1 MGKTTA
7 QSANAYRAPLPSST
21 SDKIP
26 AQKGELIRPLR
37 LGPSTVACPDGDDSA
52 PPQYDAA
59 VQIPSSGDDW
69 VGLSSEP
76 LPVTEA
82 LDWAHR
88 ADCGAVVLFS
98 GVARD
103 HSSDR
108 EGVDQLEYEAYEA
121 QVEPRLAE
129 LAAQARTRWPEV
141 GRLVMIHRVGELVI
155 GDSAVVVVASSPHR
169 PDAFAA
175 ARFCIDALKA
185 TIPIW
190 KRERW
195 DQGESWGLE
204 AQHIVEV
211 DDLHNATVAADG
223 SVTLSDAPSKDR

>member
-1 MGKTTA
+1 MGDVE
-7 QSANAYRAPLPSST
+7 LP
-21 SDKIP
+21 
-26 AQKGELIRPLR
+26 A
-37 LGPSTVACPDGDDSA
+37 
-52 PPQYDAA
+52 
-59 VQIPSSGDDW
+59 SGDDW
-69 VGLSSEP
+69 VGLSSDP

-88 ADCGAVVLFS
+88 PDCGAVVLFS

-103 HSSDR
+103 HSGDR
-108 EGVDQLEYEAYEA
+108 DGVDQLEYEAYEE
-121 QVEPRLAE
+121 QVTPRLAE
-129 LAAQARTRWPEV
+129 LAAEARTRWPAV
-141 GRLVMIHRVGELVI
+141 GRLVMLHRVGELVV

-169 PDAFAA
+169 PAAFAA

-211 DDLHNATVAADG
+211 GDLAKATVAADG
-223 SVTLSDAPSKDR
+223 SVTLSDAPPSD

>member
-1 MGKTTA
+1 MVRWA
-7 QSANAYRAPLPSST
+7 QPIAAA
-21 SDKIP
+21 
-26 AQKGELIRPLR
+26 
-37 LGPSTVACPDGDDSA
+37 
-52 PPQYDAA
+52 YDAGVDA
-59 VQIPSSGDDW
+59 PTTGNDL

-88 ADCGAVVLFS
+88 PDCGAVVLFS

-103 HSSDR
+103 HSQER
-108 EGVDQLEYEAYEA
+108 QGVDQLEYEAYEA
-121 QVEPRLAE
+121 QVTPRLAQ
-129 LAAQARTRWPEV
+129 LAAETRNRWPDV
-141 GRLVMIHRVGELVI
+141 GRLVMMHRVGELVV

-169 PDAFAA
+169 PEAFAA

-195 DQGESWGLE
+195 DEGESWGLE

-211 DDLHNATVAADG
+211 DDLSNATVNPDG
-223 SVTLSDAPSKDR
+223 SVNLSVAP

>member
-1 MGKTTA
+1 M
-7 QSANAYRAPLPSST
+7 P
-21 SDKIP
+21 
-26 AQKGELIRPLR
+26 
-37 LGPSTVACPDGDDSA
+37 TV
-52 PPQYDAA
+52 
-59 VQIPSSGDDW
+59 GDDW
-69 VGLSSEP
+69 VGLSSDP

-82 LDWAHR
+82 LDWVHR
-88 ADCGAVVLFS
+88 PDCGAVVLFS

-108 EGVDQLEYEAYEA
+108 TGVDRLEYEAYEA
-121 QVEPRLAE
+121 QVTPRLSA
-129 LAAQARTRWPEV
+129 LAAEARNRWPDV
-141 GRLVMIHRVGELVI
+141 GRIAMMHRIGELVV

-169 PDAFAA
+169 PAAFAA

-204 AQHIVEV
+204 AQHILEL
-211 DDLHNATVAADG
+211 DDLHKATVAADG
-223 SVTLSDAPSKDR
+223 SVTLSDAPSTDR